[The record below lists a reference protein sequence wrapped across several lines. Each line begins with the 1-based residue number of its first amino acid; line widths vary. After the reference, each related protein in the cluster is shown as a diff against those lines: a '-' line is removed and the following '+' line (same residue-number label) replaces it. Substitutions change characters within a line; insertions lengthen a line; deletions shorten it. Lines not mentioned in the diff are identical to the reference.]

1 MMVSGYGLSAFHD
14 PPRAISWLDPWWLA
28 GLAALVLFAARAVW
42 TLARRKPEAV
52 YWAWAL
58 GGWIPIS
65 QIFPFIYPL
74 GDRYLY
80 MPMPG
85 LVGAALLAG
94 QAVWRARTPQFA
106 QSARSGAPRSLLDAA
121 LLVSIAWI
129 VGLAALVPGRAAAW
143 RSEPFLFLDA
153 ARHYPDGL
161 QAHVLRAMRAAEQ
174 GDAEL
179 AAAELR
185 RAREKGYDQFQALDL
200 VSSFNA
206 IRGEPAFLA
215 AKADLAELWL
225 ARFSRRSDPN
235 QAELLMAARGHLAR
249 GEREQALRAL
259 EDARAKGGPFQL
271 DVEFQLE
278 QLRREPA
285 RFKYQRQGGS
295 P

>member
-1 MMVSGYGLSAFHD
+1 
-14 PPRAISWLDPWWLA
+14 
-28 GLAALVLFAARAVW
+28 VW
-42 TLARRKPEAV
+42 TLARRKPEAT

-85 LVGAALLAG
+85 LIGAALLAG
-94 QAVWRARTPQFA
+94 QAVWHARTPHFA
-106 QSARSGAPRSLLDAA
+106 QSARSGAPRRLLDAA
-121 LLVSIAWI
+121 LLVSLAWI
-129 VGLAALVPGRAAAW
+129 LGLATLVPGRAAAW

-153 ARHYPDGL
+153 ARHYPDGI

-200 VSSFNA
+200 VSSYNA

-225 ARFSRRSDPN
+225 ARFSGRSDPN
-235 QAELLMAARGHLAR
+235 QAELLMAARGHLAL

-271 DVEFQLE
+271 DIEFQLE

-285 RFKYQRQGGS
+285 R
-295 P
+295 